1 MVPAEEDL
9 LEALA
14 WQLDEPRAEVWKRA
28 KRGLGIADRTQLLA
42 LVRELFGEEYFPM
55 P

>member
-1 MVPAEEDL
+1 LRRKRDL

-14 WQLDEPRAEVWKRA
+14 WQLEKPRAQLRKQA
-28 KRGLGIADRTQLLA
+28 KRGLGIADRVEPPVLA
-42 LVRELFGEEYFPM
+42 RELFGEEYRPL